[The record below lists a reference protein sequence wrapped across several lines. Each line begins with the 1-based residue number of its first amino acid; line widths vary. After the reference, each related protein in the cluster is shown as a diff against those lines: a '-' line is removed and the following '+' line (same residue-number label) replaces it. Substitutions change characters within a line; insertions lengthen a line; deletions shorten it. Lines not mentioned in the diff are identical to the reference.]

1 MIILIMAA
9 FALLGFLANMILENR
24 VIRILT
30 TLIMFIGLIIS
41 VIGIVANIHDHYG
54 MKTVTTTKKEQI
66 YTAGDVNQ
74 GFGMLL
80 YQGVGTNGKENVYI
94 YKTSSSDA
102 KKNFVAKP
110 DLKTTSR
117 RENIAGNKA
126 YKVTK
131 TTRWVYKNNTYKLLF
146 GIADNN
152 KSLKHRRTI
161 YQVPSTWIALTTT
174 QAKSLS
180 DKMTP
185 KTDVEKAAAAEQ
197 QKKLADLAQK
207 DPDRAAQVQIEAVKA
222 ALDIK

>member
-1 MIILIMAA
+1 MIILIMAV
-9 FALLGFLANMILENR
+9 FALLGFLANMMLENR
-24 VIRILT
+24 AIRLLT
-30 TLIMFIGLIIS
+30 ALIMFIGLIIS
-41 VIGIVANIHDHYG
+41 VIGIVANMHDHYG
-54 MKTVTTTKKEQI
+54 MKAVTTTKKRQI
-66 YTAGDVNQ
+66 YTAGDANQ

-94 YKTSSSDA
+94 YKTSSDA
-102 KKNFVAKP
+102 KKTFVAKP

-117 RENIAGNKA
+117 RESIAGNKA

-180 DKMTP
+180 AKMTP
-185 KTDVEKAAAAEQ
+185 KTDAEKAAAAEQ
-197 QKKLADLAQK
+197 QKQLAELAQK
-207 DPDRAAQVQIEAVKA
+207 DPDKAAQTQVKAVKA
-222 ALDIK
+222 ALDSK